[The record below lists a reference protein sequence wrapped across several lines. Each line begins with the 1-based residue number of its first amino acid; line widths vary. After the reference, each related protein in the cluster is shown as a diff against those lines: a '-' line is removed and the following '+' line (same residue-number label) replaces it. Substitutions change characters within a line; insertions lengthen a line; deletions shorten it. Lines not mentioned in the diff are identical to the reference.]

1 MATTA
6 QIAEVLRKDISPVIR
21 DQFFKGKILLEKIQ
35 KNTGIVDMGSEY
47 YVTLSTQLHSG
58 VVATGESKSLFTG
71 GKLKRAQSKTVPKY
85 TVGTFRIT
93 YETLRATRD
102 NKFALVKELRSQA
115 EMLKLTMQKD
125 INRQYYGFGNGQI
138 ALANGAGTASTTVTV
153 DTPGTDNLFEGQ
165 SIIIGGT
172 SAVLISSV
180 DSPTQITIAA
190 ARTWSDNAVITKAD
204 GDGTAADE
212 MMGLQGIVD
221 DGTNVS
227 TLQNIARASNFWW
240 KSTLDTTSEALSIA
254 DMRTAFQAAEK
265 YGDVDL
271 IITTPELANK
281 YSDLLT
287 NSLANL
293 RTADIKTQ
301 ELGGGYVGLEFAV
314 GKPGLAVV
322 VDYDCPTGQMYFLST
337 KMLSQGVSANMEWLD
352 QGGEEGI
359 LQRVPGTKDYE
370 AVLVY
375 GGNLVALSCR
385 AHAALRNKTA

>member
-1 MATTA
+1 MVSTS
-6 QIAEVLRKDISPVIR
+6 QIAEILKKDISPTIQ
-21 DQFFKGKILLEKIQ
+21 DQFHKGKVLLEKIQ
-35 KNTGIVDMGSEY
+35 KNTGIVDMGTEY
-47 YVTLSTQLHSG
+47 YVTLATQLHSG

-71 GKLKRAQSKTVPKY
+71 GKLKRAQSKAAPKY
-85 TVGTFRIT
+85 TVGAFRIT

-138 ALANGAGTASTTVTV
+138 ALANGAGSATTTLVV
-153 DTPGTDNLFEGQ
+153 DNPGTDNLFEGQ
-165 SIIIGGT
+165 SIIIGAGA
-172 SAVLISSV
+172 AVTIASV
-180 DSPTQITIAA
+180 DSATQVTISA
-190 ARTWSDNAVITKAD
+190 ARTWSDNDVITKAD

-212 MMGLQGIVD
+212 MMGLRGIVD
-221 DGTNVS
+221 DGTNVA

-240 KSTLDTTSEALSIA
+240 KSSIDATAEALSIA

-265 YGDVDL
+265 FGNVDL
-271 IITTPELANK
+271 IVTTPELANK

-293 RTADIKTQ
+293 RTSDIKTQ
-301 ELGGGYVGLEFAV
+301 DLGGGYIGLEFAV

-322 VDYDCPTGQMYFLST
+322 SDYDCPTGHMFFLST
-337 KMLSQGVSANMEWLD
+337 KFLSQGVSANMEWLD

-375 GGNLVALSCR
+375 GGNLVSLNCR
-385 AHAALRNKTA
+385 AHAGLRGKTA